1 MIFPKEGRLIHETKL
16 PSSGLFSRIAQT
28 KDISSNDNTSQGHSQ
43 DFEEGGAIMTKE
55 GAKRLIFSR
64 AAPKFGLS
72 EATPLI
78 NDVIINS
85 WAWPNLL
92 FA

>member
-1 MIFPKEGRLIHETKL
+1 MYKVQGR
-16 PSSGLFSRIAQT
+16 
-28 KDISSNDNTSQGHSQ
+28 SQ
-43 DFEEGGAIMTKE
+43 DFEEGGATTTKE
-55 GAKRLIFSR
+55 GALLPIFSR
-64 AAPKFGLS
+64 AALKFGWP

-92 FA
+92 EEERQGQ